1 MFVFYASYVPSVGYV
16 LSSIAI
22 GPCWSALTVLF
33 PSIFVSPCYVYFFLV
48 LYEVAMVKRLQF
60 IGVALCSLV
69 IETSAQKREIFEGVS
84 ANATYDYVGMLI
96 PVYNFSLRCLK
107 NTT

>member
-1 MFVFYASYVPSVGYV
+1 VLVGADRT
-16 LSSIAI
+16 L
-22 GPCWSALTVLF
+22 PFNLRLAL
-33 PSIFVSPCYVYFFLV
+33 PCYVYFFLV